1 MFQVD
6 EERKSERRGCETR
19 FEHLIGIWPSY
30 AHTIGIHGR
39 QAGCRWKKVLCNQTL
54 LNKINILNCT
64 AQKSQ
69 RGTIVLVLS

>member
-39 QAGCRWKKVLCNQTL
+39 QAGCRWKKVLCNL
-54 LNKINILNCT
+54 LFLYFLMEFP
-64 AQKSQ
+64 
-69 RGTIVLVLS
+69 G